1 MPLRRCQLCA
11 AVVVLLSCPAA
22 SPAPVARVAGSSLQ
36 WFGWWAWGSKHLPG
50 QTVPTA
56 AHANIAIDE
65 NLDYLLNQPLPAL
78 LALHP
83 PRRSDN
89 ASIFVIAPSAANP
102 ANRVGHMLLAPD
114 WLQKLDTVVK
124 QVHAH
129 QPKIIGVQIGDE
141 LVDGGLSLANL
152 SAVASRLRHTLPPSV
167 FVYTNDGFRF
177 KNPCRSTDE
186 CIGSGVGPAICRAG
200 LCYPATWPYLP
211 ADLDYISCDACA
223 LPFAPSALIHDH
235 QPYHNDACQTRVVGE
250 STRSRRSSMS
260 ATSCRYSTR
269 TRSSLSCLD
278 ST

>member
-1 MPLRRCQLCA
+1 MHDRGRTSEGGARADTDDSAAIPRRDRTRGESRTASGSTVAMPLRRCQLCA

-22 SPAPVARVAGSSLQ
+22 LPAPVARVAGSSLQ

-89 ASIFVIAPSAANP
+89 ASIFVIAPSSANP

-129 QPKIIGVQIGDE
+129 QPKICLLYTSPSPRDQRG
-141 LVDGGLSLANL
+141 SRMPS
-152 SAVASRLRHTLPPSV
+152 SA
-167 FVYTNDGFRF
+167 
-177 KNPCRSTDE
+177 
-186 CIGSGVGPAICRAG
+186 
-200 LCYPATWPYLP
+200 
-211 ADLDYISCDACA
+211 
-223 LPFAPSALIHDH
+223 
-235 QPYHNDACQTRVVGE
+235 
-250 STRSRRSSMS
+250 
-260 ATSCRYSTR
+260 
-269 TRSSLSCLD
+269 
-278 ST
+278 